1 MENKANQGYNDYVRL
16 SDELF
21 MALVPEN
28 KGFVS
33 ITGGGG
39 KTTLL
44 SLLGRHAAG
53 CGLSALMTT
62 TTKVA
67 SPYFHD
73 YGADVIFGDE
83 SVLGYSP
90 EKGRLVF
97 YGEHHTLD
105 MKKWIAP
112 RYDVLT
118 ALYPFYDLIISEAD
132 GSRGLPLK
140 IHSSRDPVIHP
151 LTTATVAVMG
161 VWGIGEKAY
170 SVAFGEERGCIV
182 DNDYLKWYLSDPE
195 GLCKGFGQ
203 RNAIVF
209 NAAGT
214 PEKNTLKMLE
224 GLDYPENTRVYLASE
239 MEDEVYGIIC

>member
-1 MENKANQGYNDYVRL
+1 
-16 SDELF
+16 
-21 MALVPEN
+21 
-28 KGFVS
+28 
-33 ITGGGG
+33 
-39 KTTLL
+39 
-44 SLLGRHAAG
+44 
-53 CGLSALMTT
+53 
-62 TTKVA
+62 
-67 SPYFHD
+67 
-73 YGADVIFGDE
+73 
-83 SVLGYSP
+83 
-90 EKGRLVF
+90 
-97 YGEHHTLD
+97 

-182 DNDYLKWYLSDPE
+182 DKDYLKWYLSDPE

>member
-1 MENKANQGYNDYVRL
+1 MIHILVVEDDEKLNRIVCTYLNDSGFQTKGCLNARDAY
-16 SDELF
+16 DE
-21 MALVPEN
+21 M
-28 KGFVS
+28 
-33 ITGGGG
+33 
-39 KTTLL
+39 
-44 SLLGRHAAG
+44 
-53 CGLSALMTT
+53 
-62 TTKVA
+62 
-67 SPYFHD
+67 
-73 YGADVIFGDE
+73 
-83 SVLGYSP
+83 YSQ
-90 EKGRLVF
+90 L
-97 YGEHHTLD
+97 
-105 MKKWIAP
+105 
-112 RYDVLT
+112 
-118 ALYPFYDLIISEAD
+118 YDLIISEAD

-209 NAAGT
+209 NAAGV